1 MKPLEYCKNLEEIEI
16 IFTNIKR
23 IELSPLENLPI
34 KRINISGNL
43 LENINLEPLSKM
55 RELERMELSENNLR
69 EIDLRPLEE
78 LKKIE
83 MIDLHGNL
91 LKEID
96 FKPLRY
102 KNIIRIHADSFNT
115 FKQIEL
121 KPLFENY
128 TEERCFG
135 ENGKQNCLT
144 ILSFSCDDFDVKSI
158 EKQLTNEINIVY
170 KKEHH
175 YFETTAGEL
184 KTRNV
189 KRKLP
194 VELETKKEIN
204 KNASLGWIEITNIIN
219 HVKKTFD

>member
-1 MKPLEYCKNLEEIEI
+1 MI
-16 IFTNIKR
+16 
-23 IELSPLENLPI
+23 
-34 KRINISGNL
+34 
-43 LENINLEPLSKM
+43 
-55 RELERMELSENNLR
+55 
-69 EIDLRPLEE
+69 LRPLEE

-96 FKPLRY
+96 FKPLRD

-121 KPLFENY
+121 KTLFKNY
-128 TEERCFG
+128 TEERCFS

-170 KKEHH
+170 KKEHQ

-184 KTRNV
+184 RTRNI

-194 VELETKKEIN
+194 IKLEMKKEIN
-204 KNASLGWIEITNIIN
+204 KNASLVWIEITNIIN
-219 HVKKTFD
+219 HVKNAVD